1 MFGLWGKNLSNNL
14 TLLEGNDAWK
24 STSYLNILF
33 LPDKLKD

>member
-24 STSYLNILF
+24 STSYLNILI
-33 LPDKLKD
+33 LPDKSKE

>member
-1 MFGLWGKNLSNNL
+1 MEKNLSHNL
-14 TLLEGNDAWK
+14 TLLEDNDAWK